1 MISGSYCH
9 ILEKANRRL
18 ALNWERL
25 KKARKNGN
33 TEAIKTAEMAYLQA
47 LQCVY
52 DAAVASVSA
61 YSIPLSTR

>member
-1 MISGSYCH
+1 MISESYCH

-18 ALNWERL
+18 ALSWERL

-33 TEAIKTAEMAYLQA
+33 TEAIKAAEMAYLQA
-47 LQCVY
+47 LQCAY

-61 YSIPLSTR
+61 YSIPASTR